1 MTNDARG
8 SSEPSN
14 ISELLENTSGLLK
27 QLEQARN
34 TRRDSLSVTVEKLT
48 QRSASQAASL
58 RQKDERISQL
68 EQEKLSL
75 ADSHAAQIKRKDQ
88 ERAERERKL
97 GEEIKSLKGT
107 IATLTTHI
115 ETMEKSD
122 AALRSDLKVSADKL
136 ANTEEQIEQIQAD
149 YEAQLAQM
157 QKELDELDRESKS
170 KIQRAITTAE
180 QGARRLKLSHQEK
193 VEELH
198 GQIKT
203 LNLELGESRSTTK
216 ALRDEN
222 GRLANLLRSMQNS
235 LQNLLESEMTASDV
249 AREFREQAA
258 TSAGLVPGIQEQ
270 VSQERFRKSP
280 VPMGQFKTEA

>member
-180 QGARRLKLSHQEK
+180 QGARRLKLSHQ